1 MAPKTHT
8 HFSIQTALYYQ
19 WTPLTRK
26 GRQSVPI
33 SDRQRFLSA
42 MATQY
47 GQRLRRFLSLRLRN
61 VHDVPDLAQE
71 VFLRL
76 LRVDRHET
84 IRNPEAY
91 LFTVASHVIHQHALR
106 GSSEPIS
113 VEITEAL
120 AELQAP
126 DNDDP
131 TYRAERTQRIE
142 AFEATIAE
150 LPPRVAAALVLQR
163 IGGYTVQEIA
173 DRLGVS
179 RETAK
184 KYLARAA
191 QHCHSR
197 HMAAE

>member
-1 MAPKTHT
+1 MA
-8 HFSIQTALYYQ
+8 A
-19 WTPLTRK
+19 
-26 GRQSVPI
+26 
-33 SDRQRFLSA
+33 
-42 MATQY
+42 QY

-76 LRVDRHET
+76 LRVERHET

-91 LFTVASHVIHQHALR
+91 LFTVASHVIHQHTLR
-106 GSSEPIS
+106 RSSEPIS

-131 TYRAERTQRIE
+131 TSRAESAQRIE
-142 AFEATIAE
+142 ALEETIGQ
-150 LPPRVAAALVLQR
+150 LPRRVAAALVLQR

-197 HMAAE
+197 HMATE